1 MNSIPKM
8 ALTVLSLEDS
18 LIDFEIINAKLSG
31 AGYILNISRV
41 DTELDF
47 TDAVRNNQYDIILA
61 DYNLYG
67 FDGFQALLIANQY
80 CPDTPFISVSG
91 SIGEIMAVE
100 LLKNG
105 AIDYVLKDRLERLP
119 YAVKRAL
126 EEAESKISS
135 RKIEESLRQSEE
147 KYRTIFENV
156 QDVFYQTELDG
167 IIREISPSIKY
178 FSEFSAD
185 DLLGKTVNE
194 LYFDPEERRI
204 LIERIQT
211 KGEIR
216 DYKVRLKTKNGIIK
230 YASINARLIFGANGE
245 PDHIDGA
252 IRDITE
258 RVKAEETLLASE
270 EKFRNVFENHV
281 AVKLILDPE
290 TGQIMEVNKA
300 ASKFYGW
307 SIGELKQM
315 NIADLSTIS
324 FEAVLA
330 NIQKITNDEKINFE
344 FQHICKDGTIRD
356 VEVLTSRVMIA
367 EKEFLHAIIHD
378 ISEKKKAEQRL
389 NLLSLSIEQSPV
401 MVLITNPEAK
411 IEYVNQ
417 SFCATTGYTTQEIIG
432 KNPRILSSGKQNEAF
447 YRNLWSTIISGE
459 HWSGEF
465 QDRKKNGEF
474 YWVDASISP
483 LVNQEGRI
491 THFVMIKE
499 DITDKRKMM
508 EDLIFAK
515 EKAEASDR
523 LKTAFMNNISH
534 EIRTPLNAIQGFAP
548 MIIDPSNTQEEK
560 EEFVNILNLS
570 SDRLIQT
577 VTDYMDTSLI
587 VSGNLEVVKKDF
599 SPIHLFE
606 EIRNRYQ
613 SRCDEKHLILSV
625 SLPQTENQVMIK
637 SDEKLIQKIVFH
649 LVDNA
654 IKFTKEGS
662 ITIGLSILE
671 SSVEFSI
678 RDTGIGIKEE
688 ALTSVFNFFMQEDNS
703 NTRAYEGSGL
713 GLSIVR
719 GIVKLMGG
727 TIRTESIKGV
737 GSLFVINLPCEIM
750 VRDRKETE
758 QKPPVRNQVS
768 RPVILIAEDEDSNYL
783 LMELILKSSF
793 NVIRAETG
801 LEAVEMCRQTPG
813 IRLVLMDIKM
823 PKMNGFT
830 ATGEIKKFSPDLP
843 VIALTAYAEI
853 GMHEKCLEAG
863 CDGYLTKPVNKEL
876 LFSTIASYGFV
887 PNN

>member
-1 MNSIPKM
+1 MNNLNEL
-8 ALTVLSLEDS
+8 ALDILSLEDS
-18 LIDFEIINAKLSG
+18 LIDFEIICAKLTNSG
-31 AGYILNISRV
+31 YVLNISRV
-41 DTELDF
+41 DTERDF
-47 TDAVRNNQYDIILA
+47 TAALRNNRYDIILA
-61 DYNLYG
+61 DYNLHG

-80 CPDTPFISVSG
+80 CPDTPFICVSG

-100 LLKNG
+100 LLKHG

-126 EEAESKISS
+126 EEAKSKISG
-135 RKIEESLRQSEE
+135 KKTEESLRQSEE
-147 KYRTIFENV
+147 KYRAIFENV
-156 QDVFYQTELDG
+156 QDVFYQTELNG

-178 FSEFSAD
+178 FSEFKAG

-194 LYFDPEERRI
+194 LYFDPQERRI
-204 LIERIQT
+204 LLERIQNI
-211 KGEIR
+211 GEVR
-216 DYKVRLKTKNGIIK
+216 DYKVRLKTKAGEIK
-230 YASINARLIFGANGE
+230 YASINARLICNANGE

-258 RVKAEETLLASE
+258 RVKAEETLLISE

-281 AVKLILDPE
+281 AVKFIIDPE
-290 TGQIMEVNKA
+290 TGQIMEANKA
-300 ASKFYGW
+300 ATKFYGW
-307 SIGELKQM
+307 SIDELKQM

-324 FEAVLA
+324 LEKVLG
-330 NIQKITNDEKINFE
+330 NIQTISKNENVNLE
-344 FQHICKDGTIRD
+344 FQHKCKEGAIKD
-356 VEVLTSRVMIA
+356 VEVLTSRILIA
-367 EKEFLHAIIHD
+367 EKEFLHTIIHD
-378 ISEKKKAEQRL
+378 ISEKKKVEQRL

-417 SFCATTGYTTQEIIG
+417 SFCTTTGYATQEVIG
-432 KNPRILSSGKQNEAF
+432 KNPRILSSGKQTEAF

-465 QDRKKNGEF
+465 QYRKKNGEF

-483 LVNQEGRI
+483 LVNQEGKI

-499 DITDKRKMM
+499 DITNKRKMM
-508 EDLIFAK
+508 EELIYAK

-548 MIIDPSNTQEEK
+548 MIIDPSNTQEER

-570 SDRLIQT
+570 SNRLIQT

-587 VSGNLEVVKKDF
+587 VSGNLEVAKKDF
-599 SPIHLFE
+599 SPIHFIE
-606 EIRNRYQ
+606 KIRQSYQ

-625 SLPQTENQVMIK
+625 SLPQTENRVMIK
-637 SDEKLIQKIVFH
+637 SDENLIQKIVFH

-662 ITIGLSILE
+662 IAIGLSILE
-671 SSVEFSI
+671 SSFEFSI
-678 RDTGIGIKEE
+678 KDTGIGIKEE
-688 ALTSVFNFFMQEDNS
+688 ALTSVFNFFMQEDNT

-713 GLSIVR
+713 GLSIVK

-727 TIRTESIKGV
+727 TIRAESTKGV
-737 GSLFVINLPCEIM
+737 GSLFVINLPCEITTP
-750 VRDRKETE
+750 DRKGTD
-758 QKPPVRNQVS
+758 QKPPVRNQLS
-768 RPVILIAEDEDSNYL
+768 PPVILIAEDEDSNYL
-783 LMELILKSSF
+783 LMELFLKSSF
-793 NVIRAETG
+793 SVLRAETG
-801 LEAVEMCRQTPG
+801 LEAVEICRKTPG
-813 IRLVLMDIKM
+813 VQLVLMDIKM

-830 ATGEIKKFSPDLP
+830 ATEEIKKFCPDLP

-876 LFSTIASYGFV
+876 LFSTIAKYRFV
-887 PNN
+887 PN